1 MDDQEHPAINAA
13 REIRQLHLD
22 NIKMIDDGFVF
33 HDKDGNSVNDT
44 MRAAC
49 QEQIALCDN
58 IIDVTKSL
66 PPELLGPVELMLAD
80 VKASIATALDDAIL
94 PEIGNYDND
103 DPEA

>member
-1 MDDQEHPAINAA
+1 MDDQEHPAFNAA
-13 REIRQLHLD
+13 REIKQLHLD

-33 HDKDGNSVNDT
+33 HDKDGKSVNDE

-49 QEQIALCDN
+49 EKQIILCDEIMN
-58 IIDVTKSL
+58 TGRSL

-80 VKASIATALDDAIL
+80 ARATIDKALDDAIL

-103 DPEA
+103 EKS